1 MLKIPR
7 TLFHRVLRDYPA
19 SALNIRI
26 MMETRLESLVGDLN
40 KLADGWKTDEQRYR
54 SVFPSA

>member
-1 MLKIPR
+1 
-7 TLFHRVLRDYPA
+7 
-19 SALNIRI
+19 